1 MRVRASLINL
11 AAFQICWFACVMGA
25 AVGVPLLGPALA
37 TVWLP
42 LHIRAARPASGV
54 ELKLILV
61 AGALGY
67 LLDSALVLAGWLS
80 FPAQAALG
88 GPSTAWMVTLWL
100 GFAATLRHGLAWL
113 RGRYVLGVLLGAV
126 LGPFAY
132 WSGSQL
138 GAVMLGDAPASL
150 LAVSVEW
157 MIAMPLLLLVLDAL
171 ERSKPGCLSGDSERT
186 VCQESG

>member
-1 MRVRASLINL
+1 MRVRASLVNL

-25 AVGVPLLGPALA
+25 AAGLPLLGPALA
-37 TVWLP
+37 IVWLP

-54 ELKLILV
+54 ELKLIL
-61 AGALGY
+61 AGGALGY
-67 LLDSALVLAGWLS
+67 VLDSALVLAGWLS
-80 FPAQAALG
+80 FPQQAALG
-88 GPSTAWMVTLWL
+88 VPSTAWMVTLWL
-100 GFAATLRHGLAWL
+100 SFAATLRHGLAWL
-113 RGRYVLGVLLGAV
+113 RGRYFLGVLLGAI

-138 GAVMLGDAPASL
+138 GAVVLGDAPASL

-171 ERSKPGCLSGDSERT
+171 ERSKLGGLSGDSERT